1 MNIKNCNPNIKSK
14 NEIVSID
21 KFKDILSDYEYSLIK
36 NFNLLTTKNLA
47 YLPKGTKIKYIDR
60 QTFQF
65 YKGGNL
71 LKSTKNFLFI
81 SKKGYNRGEKCLYS
95 KIVYPEFSYI
105 LYKEPK
111 NLTMGDQLSYILKGL
126 ESNSIKIT
134 KLLN

>member
-1 MNIKNCNPNIKSK
+1 MNQKYIHENK
-14 NEIVSID
+14 NEIISID
-21 KFKDILSDYEYSLIK
+21 EFEAILSDYEYGLIQGYQILEK
-36 NFNLLTTKNLA
+36 KDLL

-71 LKSTKNFLFI
+71 LKSTKDFLFI
-81 SKKGYNRGEKCLYS
+81 SKRGYNRGKKCVYS

-111 NLTMGDQLSYILKGL
+111 KLTMGDQLSYILKGL
-126 ESNSIKIT
+126 NSKSIKIT
-134 KLLN
+134 KYT